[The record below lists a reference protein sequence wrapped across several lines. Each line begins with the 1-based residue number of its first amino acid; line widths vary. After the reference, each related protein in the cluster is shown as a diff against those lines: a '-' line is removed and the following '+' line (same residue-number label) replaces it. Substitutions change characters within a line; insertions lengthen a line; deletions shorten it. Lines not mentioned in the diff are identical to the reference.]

1 MQRTVKKHGLNI
13 KLYVL
18 NKILPMTVTLFA
30 YTCKGV
36 L

>member
-18 NKILPMTVTLFA
+18 NKILPMTVTFFA
-30 YTCKGV
+30 YTCTGV